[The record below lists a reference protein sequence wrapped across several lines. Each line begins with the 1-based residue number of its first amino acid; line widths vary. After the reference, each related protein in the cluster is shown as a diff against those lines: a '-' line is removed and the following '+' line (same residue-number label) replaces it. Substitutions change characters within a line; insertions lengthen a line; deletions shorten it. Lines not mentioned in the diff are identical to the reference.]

1 MESQSKPQAKEFKKI
16 MNPHTK
22 INSKIQGKKDILRMI
37 NNANSKQNAE
47 NPNQIVYKIKIYFKT
62 F

>member
-22 INSKIQGKKDILRMI
+22 INAKIQGKKDILRMT

-47 NPNQIVYKIKIYFKT
+47 NPKQIVNKIKIIF
-62 F
+62 